1 MSIHYSDGNDKKYAG
16 AGSVA
21 TALALGGSSL
31 GLQVVGPLL
40 NALTGNVP
48 AGHCNTG
55 CYENQPV
62 SQREAD
68 MAAKIAK
75 LESEKYSDHIGQ
87 ELYKELFGVIVAD
100 REKNA
105 DRFNNLERRQAEEAI
120 AAQRMTD
127 SVVMLDERLKCVKKE
142 LEADIGRERSERK
155 CADTTV
161 VNYVNATFYPRQ
173 TADITTASTTTAQNT
188 YNPLPIEC
196 C

>member
-16 AGSVA
+16 IGGVA
-21 TALALGGSSL
+21 TALALGGSAL
-31 GLQVVGPLL
+31 GLQVAGPIL
-40 NALTGNVP
+40 NTL
-48 AGHCNTG
+48 AGYQPNGACRAA

-87 ELYKELFGVIVAD
+87 ELYKELFGVIAAD

-127 SVVMLDERLKCVKKE
+127 SIMMLDERQKCIKKE
-142 LEADIGRERSERK
+142 LEADICRERSERK
-155 CADTTV
+155 CADNTI

-173 TADITTASTTTAQNT
+173 TADITTAATTTAQST
-188 YNPLPIEC
+188 YNPLPVEC